1 MMHLAQQPIK
11 RKTERSGQVKANS
24 LTTYLSDSFVLCAH
38 DAAYIVAQ
46 ACVAN
51 VLTLEEVLSHNLV
64 YFLLRVAR
72 KTIPLHVE
80 LDDALVG
87 HQTAFERRCIA
98 LVDLVRG
105 DVELLNGR
113 VVTDVL
119 GETFAEHVSEQVGC
133 QVDLF

>member
-1 MMHLAQQPIK
+1 M
-11 RKTERSGQVKANS
+11 
-24 LTTYLSDSFVLCAH
+24 SDCFVLCAY

-46 ACVAN
+46 ARVAD
-51 VLTLEEVLSHNLV
+51 VLTLEEVLRDNLV

-87 HQTAFERRCIA
+87 HQTAFKCRCIA

-105 DVELLNGR
+105 DIELLNGR

>member
-1 MMHLAQQPIK
+1 M
-11 RKTERSGQVKANS
+11 
-24 LTTYLSDSFVLCAH
+24 TTYLSDSFVLRTH
-38 DAAYIVAQ
+38 DAACLVAQ

-51 VLTLEEVLSHNLV
+51 VLTLEEVFRDNLV

-72 KTIPLHVE
+72 KAIPLHVE
-80 LDDALVG
+80 LDNALVG
-87 HQTAFERRCIA
+87 HQTAFERRRITF
-98 LVDLVRG
+98 VDLVRRNI
-105 DVELLNGR
+105 ELLNGR